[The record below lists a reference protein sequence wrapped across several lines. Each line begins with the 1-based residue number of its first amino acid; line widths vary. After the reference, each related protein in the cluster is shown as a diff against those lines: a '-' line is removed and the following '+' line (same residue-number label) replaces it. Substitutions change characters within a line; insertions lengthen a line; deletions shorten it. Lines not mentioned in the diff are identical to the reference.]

1 MSGTKI
7 CKLSEVITIQN
18 GYAFSSKKFTA
29 EKGIPLIR
37 IRDLKNGITT
47 QTKYSGD
54 FDEAYLVKSG
64 DLLIGMDGEFK
75 CYEWKGGPALLN
87 QRVCRLQN
95 INGTFDLK
103 YLYYGINSHL
113 KAIEDVTGYTT
124 VKHLSSSTILNIE
137 FPVPSLEKQRDIV
150 EKLDKA
156 FAEIDSLEKNFQLKE
171 EKTNQLLQSMLS
183 AAFNYS
189 KDSDMNFV
197 KIGEVCNLM
206 TGGTPSRSKSDFF
219 TNGTIKWLVSG
230 DINMREIFD
239 CPGRITSAAMQS
251 SNTKILPLN
260 SVMIALNGQGKTR
273 GTVAMLRT
281 EATCNQSLV
290 SIFPK
295 DLKILIPEF
304 IFYNL
309 DMRYLEIRRMT
320 GDDGNDRRGLN
331 MSIIR
336 DIEISLPPVEI
347 QNNIVNKIIKISSE
361 IEKLKNQISIEKEL
375 MSSLRQSILSN
386 AFNFEEKAA

>member
-1 MSGTKI
+1 MTK
-7 CKLSEVITIQN
+7 TQN
-18 GYAFSSKKFTA
+18 GFSKIFTVIPDSKSKIKSSSYQKSGKYAVVDQGKELIAGYTDSPPTVDQNSLPVIVFGDHTRAVKYINFPFTAGADGTQILKPSALTNPKYAFYLVLNAVVQIPSKGYARHFG
-29 EKGIPLIR
+29 E
-37 IRDLKNGITT
+37 LKNML
-47 QTKYSGD
+47 
-54 FDEAYLVKSG
+54 FE
-64 DLLIGMDGEFK
+64 
-75 CYEWKGGPALLN
+75 
-87 QRVCRLQN
+87 
-95 INGTFDLK
+95 
-103 YLYYGINSHL
+103 
-113 KAIEDVTGYTT
+113 
-124 VKHLSSSTILNIE
+124 
-137 FPVPSLEKQRDIV
+137 VPSLDKQHDIV
-150 EKLDKA
+150 VKLDKA
-156 FAEIDSLEKNFQLKE
+156 FAEIDSLEKNLQSKE
-171 EKTNQLLQSMLS
+171 ENTNQLLQSMLS

-189 KDSDMNFV
+189 NDSDMNFV

-206 TGGTPSRSKSDFF
+206 TGGTPSRSKSEFF

-230 DINMREIFD
+230 DIKMREIFN

-309 DMRYLEIRRMT
+309 NMRYLEIRRIT

-336 DIEISLPPVEI
+336 DIEIPLPPVEI

-361 IEKLKNQISIEKEL
+361 IEKLKNQSSIEKEKI
-375 MSSLRQSILSN
+375 SSLRQSILSHV
-386 AFNFEEKAA
+386 FNFEEKAA

>member
-1 MSGTKI
+1 MRVEKLEDVCLISKGKTITKATSAEGDVPVI
-7 CKLSEVITIQN
+7 GGGIGPTYYHNIANVKPPVITISASGANAGFVNIWDQPIWASDCSTIIEKA
-18 GYAFSSKKFTA
+18 GSPALIRYIFKFLQSSQEFINSKLR
-29 EKGIPLIR
+29 KGSAQPHVYSSDIGQLRIPL
-37 IRDLKNGITT
+37 
-47 QTKYSGD
+47 
-54 FDEAYLVKSG
+54 
-64 DLLIGMDGEFK
+64 
-75 CYEWKGGPALLN
+75 PP
-87 QRVCRLQN
+87 
-95 INGTFDLK
+95 IN
-103 YLYYGINSHL
+103 
-113 KAIEDVTGYTT
+113 VQ
-124 VKHLSSSTILNIE
+124 
-137 FPVPSLEKQRDIV
+137 KQIV

-156 FAEIDSLEKNFQLKE
+156 FAEIDSLEKNLQLKE

-183 AAFNYS
+183 AAFTNS
-189 KDSDMNFV
+189 EVFDMNFV

-206 TGGTPSRSKSDFF
+206 TGGTPSRSKSEFF

-239 CPGRITSAAMQS
+239 CSGRITSAAMQS

-309 DMRYLEIRRMT
+309 NMRYLEIRRLT

-336 DIEISLPPVEI
+336 DIEIPLPPVEI

-361 IEKLKNQISIEKEL
+361 IEKLKNQISIEKDRI
-375 MSSLRQSILSN
+375 SSLRQSILSN
-386 AFNFEEKAA
+386 AFNFEEKTA